1 MPAKSAAQK
10 RLMDAAA
17 HNPSFAKKVGVPTD
31 VAKDFSQAS
40 KGIKFGKS
48 RARPDLQ
55 KANKKAT
62 RHGKT
67 DVFSK
72 GGAMKNVF
80 AGKESKAEE
89 AKEKKVGKAAYIRGE
104 KAEGES
110 MKKMKKMAAGG
121 EAMGKVKTAAPSRD
135 GVASKGKTKGKQVA
149 MKKGGMCK

>member
-17 HNPSFAKKVGVPTD
+17 HNPAFAKRVGIKQA
-31 VAKDFSQAS
+31 VAKDFSEAS
-40 KGIKFGKS
+40 KGIKFGKGHT
-48 RARPDLQ
+48 RPDLQ
-55 KANKKAT
+55 KANKPST

-72 GGAMKNVF
+72 GGSPF

-89 AKEKKVGKAAYIRGE
+89 AKEKKVGKAAYIRDE
-104 KAEGES
+104 KAEGEF
-110 MKKMKKMAAGG
+110 MKKMKKMAVGG

-135 GVASKGKTKGKQVA
+135 GVAAKGKTKGKQVV
-149 MKKGGMCK
+149 MKHGGKCK